1 MFPHARRDPEEPE
14 GPESMQAVGGHI
26 VIYNSDD
33 EEPDYCVSL
42 LSDTQEQSS
51 SSDSPGKRSPIELF
65 VDVGEKVEV
74 MLGKIGVDINCALTA
89 KRQRME
95 TNTTKS
101 FEGIDQKMK
110 QVWNSHEDAVAE
122 LNEES
127 AQAFTNL
134 FEQWNSDFQNL
145 REKYVKLMNDFQ
157 QEEKAFQQCRLVQS
171 KRLRTIKQVHEQFIK
186 NLEEVEKKN
195 DCLLMNIQNELKEE
209 MNKLRRKIMKESH
222 QQEMDTLH
230 QSLQSMLP
238 PKGCDSDASKK
249 S

>member
-1 MFPHARRDPEEPE
+1 MFPHARRDPEEPK
-14 GPESMQAVGGHI
+14 GPESMQAVGEHV

-33 EEPDYCVSL
+33 EEPDCCVSL
-42 LSDTQEQSS
+42 SNTQEQSS

-74 MLGKIGVDINCALTA
+74 ILGRIGVDINRTLTA
-89 KRQRME
+89 KRLRLE
-95 TNTTKS
+95 TNTQKS
-101 FEGIDQKMK
+101 FEGIDQKME
-110 QVWNSHEDAVAE
+110 QVWNSHEDAVVE
-122 LNEES
+122 LNEEF
-127 AQAFTNL
+127 AQAFANL

-171 KRLRTIKQVHEQFIK
+171 KRLKTIKQVHEQFIK

-209 MNKLRRKIMKESH
+209 MNTLQRKIIKESR
-222 QQEMDTLH
+222 QQEMVALH
-230 QSLQSMLP
+230 QSVQSMLR
-238 PKGCDSDASKK
+238 PKGCGSDASK
-249 S
+249 